1 MLASWSCAGPAGDP
15 PAGSP
20 GALPGCVLFHFLWST
35 GQIAGPRRS
44 RPATA
49 STRRVRAGVPRWRIS

>member
-1 MLASWSCAGPAGDP
+1 MLASWSRGGPGGDP

-20 GALPGCVLFHFLWST
+20 GAPRGCVLSHFLWST

-49 STRRVRAGVPRWRIS
+49 PTRRVGACVPTRRIS